1 MSVVPPAASAEHPAS
16 GGSDEPSS
24 GSGASGAAGAA
35 EAAGAA
41 GAPVKHAPAD
51 EKHFLHSAW
60 TVSALT
66 MLSRVLGL
74 VRDQIT
80 GALLGAGAVNDALI
94 WAWSI
99 PNMFRRLFGEG
110 ALSSAF
116 VPIYSRVL
124 EKEGVARARQV
135 SNQVISSLAIFLTVL
150 AAAMALIT
158 LLMPPQ
164 WLADW
169 TGKDL
174 AKAELML
181 RYTAL
186 LTPYLAFI
194 CVIAQFMGVMN
205 AMGEF
210 AIPAIA
216 SVILNLMWVAG
227 VIAAAWLMGTT
238 ASTPEA
244 LEALNARQGYVIA
257 SAILISGLLQFL
269 WHLPGLKR
277 LGVGFAFT
285 LPRRTA
291 ELKAVLAS
299 TGPMLI
305 GMGAVQL
312 NILIDRAVAEGFLS
326 DGAVTHLYYGQRIM
340 QFPQGLVSAAL
351 VSAVFPALARMS
363 LRGDGKSVVATTSL
377 AIRVN
382 SLLTLPAAIGFIVLA
397 APIVALLFEHGHFD
411 ASASALT
418 GRALIGF
425 SLGIPFAG
433 MNMLLARAFY
443 AHGDVRTPMRI
454 GLLAVAVNVLLDFA
468 LVGPFAELGLALATS
483 VATAVNSWMLLTAF
497 RARMRLPREER
508 LLSGLA
514 PALGLTALMGVVV
527 WGVDFGVER
536 AVAAADWPAGGLL
549 TLGVRCGVGI
559 GAGLAV
565 YLGLAS
571 RLCPQEWNELSRL
584 WRRRPA

>member
-1 MSVVPPAASAEHPAS
+1 MSAPAS
-16 GGSDEPSS
+16 RSAADLPAGGSLVPDTGA
-24 GSGASGAAGAA
+24 GSGAPPRASA
-35 EAAGAA
+35 
-41 GAPVKHAPAD
+41 AD

-66 MLSRVLGL
+66 SLSRVLGL
-74 VRDQIT
+74 VRDT
-80 GALLGAGAVNDALI
+80 ATTWLLGAGPVSDALT

-116 VPIYSRVL
+116 MPIYTRVL

-135 SNQVISSLAIFLTVL
+135 SNQVISTLAIFLTLV
-150 AAAMALIT
+150 AAALALVM
-158 LLMPPQ
+158 LLVSPQ
-164 WLADW
+164 MLADW
-169 TGKDL
+169 TGKDV

-194 CVIAQFMGVMN
+194 CIIAQFMGVMN
-205 AMGEF
+205 VMGEF
-210 AIPAIA
+210 AVPALA

-227 VIAAAWLMGTT
+227 VIAAAWLLGTT
-238 ASTPEA
+238 ASSPTA

-257 SAILISGLLQFL
+257 IAILISGVLQFL
-269 WHLPGLKR
+269 WHLPGLRR
-277 LGVGFAFT
+277 LGIGFAFT
-285 LPRRTA
+285 LPRRSA
-291 ELKAVLAS
+291 ELTAVLIA

-305 GMGAVQL
+305 GMGAVQI
-312 NILIDRAVAEGFLS
+312 NILIDRAVAETFLS
-326 DGAVTHLYYGQRIM
+326 DGAVTHLYYGQRLM
-340 QFPQGLVSAAL
+340 QFPQGVVSAAL

-363 LRGDGKSVVATTSL
+363 ARGDRKSVVSTTSL

-382 SLLTLPAAIGFIVLA
+382 SLLTLPAAVGFMVLA
-397 APIVALLFEHGHFD
+397 APIVSLLFEHGHFD

-433 MNMLLARAFY
+433 LNMLLTRAFY
-443 AHGDVRTPMRI
+443 ASGDVKAPMRI
-454 GLLAVAVNVLLDFA
+454 ALCAVAVNIALDFL
-468 LVGPFAELGLALATS
+468 LVHPLGELGLALATS
-483 VATAVNSWMLLTAF
+483 VATAVNSWMLLAAF
-497 RARMRLPREER
+497 RARMNLPREER

-527 WGVDFGVER
+527 WGVDFGVAR
-536 AVAAADWPAGGLL
+536 AAAAAGWPAGGMLM
-549 TLGVRCGVGI
+549 LGARCGAGM

-565 YLGLAS
+565 YLGLAG
-571 RLCPQEWNELSRL
+571 RLCPREWNELSRL
-584 WRRRPA
+584 WRRRPAA